1 LFWIQSEQ
9 TMKATAKKVKRSVRT
24 PRAASRVVRFE
35 YVNPLAK
42 AVYLAG
48 TFNDWHPS
56 VTEMIKVGDNCWA
69 KELALAPGA
78 YEYRLVVDGRWM
90 PDPSCSDSRPNP
102 YGEQNSVLI
111 VGSVESAETRA

>member
-1 LFWIQSEQ
+1 
-9 TMKATAKKVKRSVRT
+9 MKATVKRIKRSDRT
-24 PRAASRVVRFE
+24 PQTSSRVVRFE

-42 AVYLAG
+42 TVYLAG

-56 VTEMIKVGDNCWA
+56 VTEMIKVGDDGWA
-69 KELALAPGA
+69 KELALPPGT

-90 PDPSCSDSRPNP
+90 PDPSCSNSRPNP
-102 YGEQNSVLI
+102 YGEQNSVLT